1 MNYKKVLK
9 WLAIMFGALLFGCQA
24 VNNTPQQKTMQA
36 TGKKTIYTTF
46 YPVYELTKRV
56 VGDKADVKMIIQ
68 GNQEAHGF
76 EIQPQLLKDVKQAD
90 VIIYNGAGMEE
101 FIDDLKAQ
109 IKDDKKFL
117 DLSQGLTLLTTGDG
131 VNNDKQSVN
140 PHTWLSVKNAM
151 AQLETI
157 YQRISSLDEANKTYY
172 EENLKKSVV
181 EFKKLDEEITQALT
195 KVNRVEKYFV
205 VSHAAFNY
213 LAYDYGLKQV
223 AVTGISPE
231 EEPTAKQLKTI
242 ADFVKANNVSTIF
255 FEGKATPKVAQTL
268 ADNTNTKTATL
279 YTMETLSPE
288 EMEKGYL
295 ELMRQNL
302 KALVE
307 SFND

>member
-1 MNYKKVLK
+1 MKQKNLFR
-9 WLAIMFGALLFGCQA
+9 WLSLVFAVVLFGCQSG
-24 VNNTPQQKTMQA
+24 NTTTLQTAQS

-76 EIQPQLLKDVKQAD
+76 EMQPQLLKDVQKAD

-109 IKDDKKFL
+109 IKDENKFL
-117 DLSQGLTLLTTGDG
+117 DLSQGLTLLTSGDG
-131 VNNDKQSVN
+131 VNNDKQAVN
-140 PHTWLSVKNAM
+140 PHTWLSIKNAIK
-151 AQLETI
+151 QLEAI
-157 YQRISSLDEANKTYY
+157 YQRVSALDATNKASYEANLKTAV
-172 EENLKKSVV
+172 S
-181 EFKKLDEEITQALT
+181 EFKALDEEFTQALA
-195 KVNRVEKYFV
+195 KVKRTEKYFV

-223 AVTGISPE
+223 AVTGISPD
-231 EEPTAKQLKTI
+231 EEPTAKQLTTI
-242 ADFVKANNVSTIF
+242 ADFVTKHNISTIF

-288 EMEKGYL
+288 EMAKGYL
-295 ELMRQNL
+295 ALMRENL

-307 SFND
+307 SFNE

>member
-1 MNYKKVLK
+1 MTYEKVYK
-9 WLAIMFGALLFGCQA
+9 WLAVMFGVLLFGCQSA
-24 VNNTPQQKTMQA
+24 NNTSQA
-36 TGKKTIYTTF
+36 TSAQTTGKKTIYTTF

-76 EIQPQLLKDVKQAD
+76 EMQPQLLKDVQQAD

-101 FIDDLKAQ
+101 FVDDLKAQ

-131 VNNDKQSVN
+131 VNSDKQAVN
-140 PHTWLSVKNAM
+140 PHTWLSIKNAIK
-151 AQLETI
+151 QLDTI
-157 YQRISSLDEANKTYY
+157 YQRVSSLDEANKSYY
-172 EENLKKSVV
+172 EENLKKSVA
-181 EFKKLDEEITQALT
+181 EFKALDEEFTQALA
-195 KVNRVEKYFV
+195 KVNRLEKYFV

-242 ADFVKANNVSTIF
+242 ADFVKANKITTIF

-268 ADNTNTKTATL
+268 ADNTNTKTSTL

-288 EMEKGYL
+288 EMAKGYL
-295 ELMRQNL
+295 ALMKENL

-307 SFND
+307 SFNE